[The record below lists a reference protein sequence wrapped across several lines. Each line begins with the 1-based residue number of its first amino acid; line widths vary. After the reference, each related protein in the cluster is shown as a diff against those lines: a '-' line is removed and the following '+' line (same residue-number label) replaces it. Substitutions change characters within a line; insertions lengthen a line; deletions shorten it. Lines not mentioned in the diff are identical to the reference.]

1 MSNAAIPAA
10 IELAGAAQSS
20 ANAAA
25 LATPAPFHACVQNF
39 LDQADTPRAYLE
51 RCIARIEKHEPA
63 IRAFVHL
70 DLDTARRL
78 ADEAGERY
86 RQRRPLSPVD
96 GMPVGVKDI
105 IDTRDMPTQMNSPLF
120 AGFRP
125 RRDAACVMALKQAG
139 AIVLGKTVTTEF
151 ACGRSGPTRNPHDS
165 LRTPGGSS
173 SGSAAAV
180 AAGMLPAALG
190 TQTQASIIRPASYCG
205 IVGYKPSIG
214 TLCYD
219 GIGRLAPTL
228 DQLGVLAGD
237 LGDAQAVAA
246 AIAAVGPDYGG
257 PVLRLGAQ
265 AGNGVPLRRLARLD
279 TEGWAELDSAAREI
293 FEQTMA
299 GLVAAGVDMIDRSDP
314 SIARIEALLAQ
325 ISASALHIFA
335 WEAQWPLR
343 TYLDCGAALV
353 GERVQEL
360 VQLASEMRADDYA
373 DAVAR
378 RAALRAE
385 VAALAGTVDAFV
397 TASSSGAA
405 PLGLD
410 NTGSRTFSVP
420 WTLVGGPALSLPVQ
434 QIGGLPFGLQL
445 MGLPGRDSELFGFA
459 QWIMTQWRGTQ

>member
-1 MSNAAIPAA
+1 M
-10 IELAGAAQSS
+10 
-20 ANAAA
+20 
-25 LATPAPFHACVQNF
+25 
-39 LDQADTPRAYLE
+39 DQADTPRAYLE

-78 ADEAGERY
+78 ADQAGERY

-125 RRDAACVMALKQAG
+125 RRDAACVMALKRAG
-139 AIVLGKTVTTEF
+139 AIVVGKTVTTEF

-205 IVGYKPSIG
+205 IVGYKPSMG

-257 PVLRLGAQ
+257 SVLRLDAG
-265 AGNGVPLRRLARLD
+265 AGNGNGVGLPLRRLARLA
-279 TEGWAELDSAAREI
+279 TEGWTELDSAAREV

-299 GLVAAGVDMIDRSDP
+299 RLAAAGVDMIDRSDP
-314 SIARIEALLAQ
+314 SIARIEQGLAQ
-325 ISASALHIFA
+325 ASANALHIFA

-343 TYLDCGAALV
+343 TYLDCGAELM

-360 VQLASEMRADDYA
+360 VQLASQMRADDYA
-373 DAVAR
+373 DAVAS

-397 TASSSGAA
+397 TASSSGTA

-459 QWIMTQWRGTQ
+459 QWIIAHGMMTQRRRA